1 MTPNRRRVVVW
12 SLSALVILAL
22 AYLAVRPAAID
33 VDAVRVR
40 RATVETTV
48 DEEGR
53 ARVRDRFVVTAPV
66 AGRLMRMQWREAE
79 SIAAGAVVA
88 RIAPMPLDVPTREQA
103 EARVRAAE
111 SGVHD
116 AESQRQRAD
125 DALEQSRRS
134 SARRDTLEQMGAISR
149 EERERSDLALRAS
162 QQDAAS
168 AAARVAAAQAE
179 LDAARSA
186 LLTVRDGPADDAASA
201 AVVVRSPVAGRVL
214 TVPERSGRVVA
225 VGTPLIE
232 LGNVSVL
239 EVHVDVLSTDAVRIV
254 PGMAVRIDGWGGD
267 SSRVGHVRTVEP
279 AAVTKVSALGVEE
292 QRVRVVVDLDDP
304 PASLGDGYRVDAHIV
319 LWRGDGVLS
328 IPASAAF
335 ARDSAWAVYVVA
347 DGRAREHR
355 IDIGHRG
362 AGLYEVTGGLQEG
375 DLVVLY
381 PSDRVH
387 EGVRVRVP

>member
-1 MTPNRRRVVVW
+1 MTSNRRRVVVW
-12 SLSALVILAL
+12 SLSALAVLAL

-33 VDAVRVR
+33 IDAVRVH

-66 AGRLMRMQWREAE
+66 AGRLVRMQWREAE
-79 SIAAGAVVA
+79 SIAAGGVVA
-88 RIAPMPLDVPTREQA
+88 RIAPMPLDVPSREQA

-125 DALEQSRRS
+125 DALAQSRRS

-186 LLTVRDGPADDAASA
+186 LLAVRDGHADDAASA
-201 AVVVRSPVAGRVL
+201 AVVVRSPVAGRAL

-267 SSRVGHVRTVEP
+267 SSLVGHVRTVEP

-304 PASLGDGYRVDAHIV
+304 PTSLGDGYRVDAHIV

-335 ARDSAWAVYVVA
+335 ARDSAWAVYVVV
-347 DGRAREHR
+347 DGRARERR
-355 IDIGHRG
+355 IGIGYRG

-381 PSDRVH
+381 PSDRVKD
-387 EGVRVRVP
+387 GVRVHVP